1 MIFIQRILVIYNP
14 TAGRGRV
21 LEHWPQVE
29 EALHESGLKFDV
41 APTNA
46 PLDAVRLAQ
55 EAPGK
60 FDAVVGVGG
69 DGTIHEIVNGLLR
82 ASNEEETIPL
92 GVIPLGNGDDF
103 AKMIPPKTSIGGKV
117 FNWREVLPKITAG
130 RTHSFDVGKIQGGP
144 IRPELDDGAHY
155 FMNGMDVGFGAQ
167 TTFNL
172 RQIPRFLTGLSA
184 YLTAVIKTLIDY
196 KIPRLRL
203 QLDDLPPFEQEATL
217 TAIMNGRCFGSGFW
231 VCPEAAADDGFFDVL
246 VTKAVDRLN
255 IMRLV
260 PVLMK
265 GEHLN
270 EPVVKLY
277 RAKKVFIET
286 TEPEVVE
293 VDGEIPYLEAR
304 RLEIELLPKRLKVF
318 V

>member
-1 MIFIQRILVIYNP
+1 MEKILVIYNP

-29 EALHESGLKFDV
+29 QALHESGIKFDV

-46 PLDAVRLAQ
+46 PLDAVRLAE
-55 EAPGK
+55 EASGK

-82 ASNEEETIPL
+82 ASNEAETVPL
-92 GVIPLGNGDDF
+92 GIIPLGNGDDF
-103 AKMIPPKTSIGGKV
+103 AKMIPPETSIGGKM
-117 FNWREVLPKITAG
+117 FNWREVLPKIAAG

-144 IRPELDDGAHY
+144 ISPEMDDGPHY

-167 TTFNL
+167 TTYNL

-203 QLDDLPPFEQEATL
+203 QVDDRPPFEQEATL

-231 VCPEAAADDGFFDVL
+231 VCPEARADDGFFDLL
-246 VTKAVDRLN
+246 VSEAVDRLN

-260 PVLMK
+260 PTIMK

-277 RAKKVFIET
+277 RAKRVTIET

-293 VDGEIPYLEAR
+293 VDGEIPYMNAR
-304 RLEIELLPKRLKVF
+304 RLEIELLTKRLRVF

>member
-1 MIFIQRILVIYNP
+1 MEKILVIYNP

-29 EALHESGLKFDV
+29 EALHESGIKFDV

-46 PLDAVRLAQ
+46 PLDAVRLAE
-55 EAPGK
+55 EASGK

-82 ASNEEETIPL
+82 ASNEAETVPL
-92 GVIPLGNGDDF
+92 GIIPLGNGDDF
-103 AKMIPPKTSIGGKV
+103 AKMIPPETSIGGKM
-117 FNWREVLPKITAG
+117 FNWREVLPKIAAG

-144 IRPELDDGAHY
+144 ISPEMDDGPHY

-167 TTFNL
+167 TTYNL

-203 QLDDLPPFEQEATL
+203 QVDDRPSFEQEATL

-231 VCPEAAADDGFFDVL
+231 VCPEARADDGFFDLL
-246 VTKAVDRLN
+246 VSEAVDRLN

-260 PVLMK
+260 PTIMK

-277 RAKKVFIET
+277 RAKRVTIET

-293 VDGEIPYLEAR
+293 VDGEIPYMNAR
-304 RLEIELLPKRLKVF
+304 RLEIELLTKRLRVF

>member
-1 MIFIQRILVIYNP
+1 MEKILVIYNP

-29 EALHESGLKFDV
+29 QALHESGIKFDV

-46 PLDAVRLAQ
+46 PLDAVRLAE
-55 EAPGK
+55 EASGK

-82 ASNEEETIPL
+82 ASNEAETVPL
-92 GVIPLGNGDDF
+92 GIIPLGNGDDF
-103 AKMIPPKTSIGGKV
+103 AKMIPPETSIGGKML
-117 FNWREVLPKITAG
+117 NWREVLPKIAAG

-144 IRPELDDGAHY
+144 ISPEMDDGPHY

-167 TTFNL
+167 TTYNL

-203 QLDDLPPFEQEATL
+203 QVDDRPPFEQEATL

-231 VCPEAAADDGFFDVL
+231 VCPEARADDGFFDLL
-246 VTKAVDRLN
+246 VSEAVDRLN

-260 PVLMK
+260 PTIMK

-277 RAKKVFIET
+277 RAKRVTIET

-293 VDGEIPYLEAR
+293 VDGEIPYMNAR
-304 RLEIELLPKRLKVF
+304 RLEIELLTKRLRVF

>member
-1 MIFIQRILVIYNP
+1 MEKILVIYNP

-29 EALHESGLKFDV
+29 QALHESGIKFDV

-46 PLDAVRLAQ
+46 PLDAVRLAE
-55 EAPGK
+55 EASGK

-82 ASNEEETIPL
+82 ASNEAETVPL
-92 GVIPLGNGDDF
+92 GIIPLGNGDDF
-103 AKMIPPKTSIGGKV
+103 AKMIPPETSIGGKM
-117 FNWREVLPKITAG
+117 FNWREVLPKIAAG

-144 IRPELDDGAHY
+144 ISPEMDDGPHY

-167 TTFNL
+167 TTYNL

-203 QLDDLPPFEQEATL
+203 QVDDRPSFEQEATL

-231 VCPEAAADDGFFDVL
+231 VCPEARADDGFFDLL
-246 VTKAVDRLN
+246 VSEAVDRLN

-260 PVLMK
+260 PTIMK

-277 RAKKVFIET
+277 RAKRVTIET

-293 VDGEIPYLEAR
+293 VDGEIPYMNAR
-304 RLEIELLPKRLKVF
+304 RLEIELLTKRLRVF